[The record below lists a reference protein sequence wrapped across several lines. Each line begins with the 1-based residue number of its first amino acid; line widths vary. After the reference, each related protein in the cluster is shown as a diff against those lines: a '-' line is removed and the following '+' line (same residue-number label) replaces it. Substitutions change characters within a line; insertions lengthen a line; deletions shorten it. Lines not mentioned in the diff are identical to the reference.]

1 MGVFMK
7 CEYNGLGKIYK
18 GEFKSFFVSKISME
32 PLPDFRKIYARNRL
46 CRALCGHN
54 IFFVVF
60 SWRKRWDSNPR
71 YVAVQLISSQSRY
84 DHFDTLPNIISHK
97 NATIILYTR
106 KADLSRGFN
115 NLSQK
120 IRNPPKKIKFIDKHR
135 KKSYNLP

>member
-1 MGVFMK
+1 MV
-7 CEYNGLGKIYK
+7 NLYK
-18 GEFKSFFVSKISME
+18 FKPKNFTREGSSPFSCRKYLWSRS
-32 PLPDFRKIYARNRL
+32 PDFRKIYAHKWL
-46 CRALCGHN
+46 CRAFCGHN

-97 NATIILYTR
+97 KATIILYTR
-106 KADLSRGFN
+106 KVDLSSGFDD
-115 NLSQK
+115 LSKK